1 MSLETIEPE
10 EVEENDV
17 RLTPNFV
24 PNMEQEV
31 PVATYIDW
39 KKEDTHVVTFQVG
52 SAGQGTIR
60 NTVGHCATRSQ
71 AETECTKRFG
81 RILEANYV
89 PGRAFFR
96 VMKPAEGAQ

>member
-1 MSLETIEPE
+1 MSLEAAEPE

-24 PNMEQEV
+24 PTMEQEV

-39 KKEDTHVVTFQVG
+39 KKEDTHVVTFQIG
-52 SAGQGTIR
+52 SAGITQR

-71 AETECTKRFG
+71 ADAECAKRFG

-89 PGRAFFR
+89 PGRAFYR
-96 VMKPAEGAQ
+96 VMKP